1 MAYDKKF
8 EYKADKGTL
17 KANSSKGGVGSPDY
31 WGEIAIDPKDLT
43 AVKNE
48 DGLLIYKLSGWKKQ
62 FMSGQNA
69 GQTYLSVSVNR
80 WVPDAE
86 KVAPRA
92 APKVEDEDAPF

>member
-17 KANSSKGGVGSPDY
+17 KANSSKGGQGSPDY

-69 GQTYLSVSVNR
+69 GQTYLSISVNR
-80 WVPDAE
+80 WMPDAAAAP
-86 KVAPRA
+86 APR
-92 APKVEDEDAPF
+92 KSSTTDDDVPF